1 MTTKLNINAINDSS
15 ITFDKLANDV
25 VMDWN
30 AKAGEK
36 GYIDNR
42 THYVQFEGG
51 NSWTDISYT
60 DPYLKTYIIDSYT
73 QMIEDVYY
81 RVYRYQMTLEMYL
94 ESMYLRN
101 NKTGVLKYIGDTKGG
116 FVNFDDK
123 LKIATHYFYNENTD
137 ADIYDIWVAIF
148 CENLI
153 DNHDDNE
160 LDDILLPYLWDN
172 YDLVYSYISGFPKG
186 FKIESIDEVYIPDT
200 IARTSQI
207 PTTLPANGGHADSSY
222 MANRLDCPD
231 TRDEKLVPNDTSC
244 GLWTDFKQK
253 NVTGLSAEYSGV
265 ISYRPYSQA
274 GDWTGGPMHNLAF
287 DENGIHHRKSNSDG
301 AGWHGWRQI
310 PYRDE
315 VEKCPEHHRADE
327 QLNLDA
333 CQLYDPNT
341 GEYVESYYGDHS
353 QPDVIFDYKYVGG
366 CFDYN
371 IPYNNYGGMLTFPWN
386 QAKGN
391 TGPNYASQLF
401 IPHGDEEDGAIKFR
415 TSQSEEWNSW
425 RKVIDNANY
434 TEYAAK
440 HNHKH
445 NVTAAGNVS
454 LSGSVDSN
462 GILTISA
469 TFTGTQV
476 EASTPTA

>member
-25 VMDWN
+25 VMDWIAEPN
-30 AKAGEK
+30 EK
-36 GYIDNR
+36 GYIDHK
-42 THYVQFEGG
+42 THGM
-51 NSWTDISYT
+51 S
-60 DPYLKTYIIDSYT
+60 
-73 QMIEDVYY
+73 
-81 RVYRYQMTLEMYL
+81 
-94 ESMYLRN
+94 
-101 NKTGVLKYIGDTKGG
+101 GVM
-116 FVNFDDK
+116 K
-123 LKIATHYFYNENTD
+123 LTSNGQS
-137 ADIYDIWVAIF
+137 V
-148 CENLI
+148 
-153 DNHDDNE
+153 
-160 LDDILLPYLWDN
+160 
-172 YDLVYSYISGFPKG
+172 
-186 FKIESIDEVYIPDT
+186 EVYTPMAAVYCPTGINYTIIKDENPITVNGYGSTIVRNGNRVTLYDEEGVINEDNPVYVCHGIIQLPDAFIQDT

-222 MANRLDCPD
+222 IANRLDCPD
-231 TRDEKLVPNDTSC
+231 TRDEQIVPNDTSR

-265 ISYRPYSQA
+265 ISYRPYAQA

-287 DENGIHHRKSNSDG
+287 DENGIHHRKSGSDGTGG
-301 AGWHGWRQI
+301 AGWQEWRHI

-315 VEKCPEHHRADE
+315 VEKCPEHHRAEDE
-327 QLNLDA
+327 LNIDD
-333 CQLYDPNT
+333 CQLFDPNT
-341 GEYVESYYGDHS
+341 GEYMGNYYGTHEL
-353 QPDVIFDYKYVGG
+353 PDVIFDYKYIGG
-366 CFDYN
+366 HFVN
-371 IPYNNYGGMLTFPWN
+371 APNSYGGMLTFPWQ

-391 TGPNYASQLF
+391 SSPNYASQLF
-401 IPHGDEEDGAIKFR
+401 IPHGDEEDTAIKFR

-425 RKVIDNANY
+425 RKVIDNENY

-440 HNHKH
+440 SDHKH

-476 EASTPTA
+476 NASTPTA